1 MRMLTMENES
11 WKFACGAY
19 DWMKLNL
26 GFSQTTTEIDNLVST
41 IMQVFVLKINRVRS
55 WPIFTLQ
62 QKLKSNFL
70 A

>member
-41 IMQVFVLKINRVRS
+41 IMQVFVLKTCTIAYRGVTVDNN
-55 WPIFTLQ
+55 PQNGL
-62 QKLKSNFL
+62 
-70 A
+70 